1 MIKELVPAIHFY
13 DQDFVDMYNRTWV
26 WINEQWNKG
35 TDKNGFVGDYL
46 AYPEQKT
53 FNQFEACMSALFLI
67 YSNQKY
73 SPFAL
78 LDYFYSKQEEDGA
91 IRSDYSIEDGSPVK
105 IPNNPLGLAPCLFA
119 YVEFTFY
126 HKIGNKKRLKEVVP
140 KLEKYFEWLD
150 NNFKAEN
157 GLYSVPLT
165 ACVSGNIP
173 RSNCYYPIDFN
184 AQLAMNALYMSAI
197 GDVLNDKELSFKYKK
212 MYFGLKTRINTHMW
226 DEESQFYYDLNIKG
240 KKIGEKFI
248 GAYWTLLAEI
258 PNDERASF
266 LIEKLHDSNEFG
278 TDNPFPGLPVS
289 SPNFSESGN
298 GWCGGVIPIN
308 TFMVVKGLIK
318 YNEFVFARECA
329 IRHLYFILDTFH
341 PDADKV
347 DDIWEGYLPN
357 KEGKSTT
364 DEIADFPRKRFL
376 PMNGL
381 ITIALMIENIIG
393 MDISLPRKTVDWT
406 MTSREA
412 MGIENLSL
420 KRNMI
425 TILSNK
431 NARGWE
437 VRLESEKLY
446 YFTIE
451 IIDEDKKKTLPIPSG
466 KCSMLVDKL

>member
-1 MIKELVPAIHFY
+1 
-13 DQDFVDMYNRTWV
+13 
-26 WINEQWNKG
+26 
-35 TDKNGFVGDYL
+35 
-46 AYPEQKT
+46 
-53 FNQFEACMSALFLI
+53 
-67 YSNQKY
+67 
-73 SPFAL
+73 
-78 LDYFYSKQEEDGA
+78 
-91 IRSDYSIEDGSPVK
+91 
-105 IPNNPLGLAPCLFA
+105 
-119 YVEFTFY
+119 
-126 HKIGNKKRLKEVVP
+126 
-140 KLEKYFEWLD
+140 
-150 NNFKAEN
+150 
-157 GLYSVPLT
+157 LT